1 VIDFWRFAVVS
12 CSCSLETKKT
22 KEKYKD
28 HFSKYQFSH
37 AVVYVSLCSLWE
49 GLVMVSF
56 SWQQQQPASRCCVTF
71 AATTVAVAV
80 VLLEQLSYA

>member
-1 VIDFWRFAVVS
+1 MQFRN
-12 CSCSLETKKT
+12 EKKT

-37 AVVYVSLCSLWE
+37 AVVYVSLCSLGE

-80 VLLEQLSYA
+80 MLLEQLSYA